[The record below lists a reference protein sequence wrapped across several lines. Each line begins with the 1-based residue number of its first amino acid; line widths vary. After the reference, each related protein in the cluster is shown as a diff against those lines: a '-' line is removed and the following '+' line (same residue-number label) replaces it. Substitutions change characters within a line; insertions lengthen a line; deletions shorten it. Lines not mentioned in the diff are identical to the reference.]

1 MYVYTGDTRES
12 IGCVEEIHRRG
23 KIPCGCAR
31 TFNVVFLI
39 LLRKNGCFLLFSWKS
54 KSLRIL
60 LDESCSASG
69 ILSFFFFFLSFSSS
83 PNLERVNLLR
93 HQISRD
99 ARDQMSRGP
108 RVKVSRGVSSI
119 FVRRAAWS
127 FFEDKRLSALFC
139 TKRC

>member
-1 MYVYTGDTRES
+1 MYTGDTWES

-23 KIPCGCAR
+23 ETPYGCAR

-39 LLRKNGCFLLFSWKS
+39 LLRKNGSFLLFSKES

-69 ILSFFFFFLSFSSS
+69 ILSFFFLSFSSS

-93 HQISRD
+93 LKISRD

-119 FVRRAAWS
+119 FVRRASWS
-127 FFEDKRLSALFC
+127 FFEDKRFSALFC